1 MEQKAAALQ
10 SRFRQGLALH
20 RQGDLAAAEHIYQ
33 EILEQQPQHFDAQ
46 HMLGVIALQTRR
58 TERGVELIRKA
69 IGLNGKV
76 AAAHNNLGKALQ
88 DLKLPGEAISCF
100 ERAIA
105 LDPGFAEACA
115 NRGNALVSLGRS
127 EEALASYA
135 QAIALKPDFAEVYR
149 NRGNVFSKLKRYG
162 EAFAAYDRML
172 ALKPDLIGAEGH
184 RLYAKMHLCDW
195 SNWDAENARLIVSVR
210 NGNAS
215 TQPFIFLAVAASS
228 ADQLQCSRLWA
239 ANNYPAQEP
248 QWRGERYDH
257 DRIRIAYLSA
267 DFRQHAAAYLTAGM
281 FECHDRSRFE
291 TTAISFGVD
300 DNSEIRRRVQASF
313 ERFIDARTQSDD
325 QIAALIRSLEID
337 IVVDLMGFTTDCRTG
352 ILARR
357 PAPVQA
363 QYMGFPGTM
372 GAPYMDYI
380 IADRTVIPDHQQAFY
395 SEKPAVLPDSYFV
408 NDASRAIAD
417 KVFSRPELGLPST
430 GFVFCCFNNTYKIAP
445 DVFDCWM
452 RILGQ
457 VEGSVLW
464 LFQGNADAAGNLTKQ
479 AIARGIDPARLVFAG
494 RMPPAEHLARH
505 RAADLFLDTLPY
517 NAHTTASDAL
527 WTGLPVLTCLGET
540 FVGRVAASL
549 LYAIGLPELI
559 TTTMADYEY
568 TAIDLATDPNRLA
581 AIRAKLAANRLT
593 APLFDTRRFTQNIEA
608 AYAAMHARHRAGL
621 APDLIAISGSQ
632 DEAK

>member
-10 SRFRQGLALH
+10 SKFRQGLALH
-20 RQGDLAAAEHIYQ
+20 RQGDLAAAERIYQ

-58 TERGVELIRKA
+58 TELGVELIRKA

-88 DLKLPGEAISCF
+88 DLRLPGEAISCF

-135 QAIALKPDFAEVYR
+135 QAIALKPDFAEAYR

-162 EAFAAYDRML
+162 EAFAAYDKML
-172 ALKPDLIGAEGH
+172 ALRPDLIGAEGH
-184 RLYAKMHLCDW
+184 RLYAKMHLCEW
-195 SNWDAENARLIVSVR
+195 SDWDAENARLI
-210 NGNAS
+210 AS
-215 TQPFIFLAVAASS
+215 IRKGDAGTQPFIFLAVPSSS

-239 ANNYPAQEP
+239 ANNYPAEKP
-248 QWRGERYDH
+248 LWRGERYDH
-257 DRIRIAYLSA
+257 DRIRVAYLSA
-267 DFRQHAAAYLTAGM
+267 DFRQHAMSYLLAGM
-281 FECHDRSRFE
+281 FERHDRSRFE
-291 TTAISFGVD
+291 MTAISFGID

-313 ERFIDARTQSDD
+313 ERFIDARAHSDD
-325 QIAALIRSLEID
+325 QIAATIRSLEID

-352 ILARR
+352 IFAKR

-380 IADRTVIPDHQQAFY
+380 IADRTVIPDDQHAFY
-395 SEKPAVLPDSYFV
+395 SEKPVLLPDSYFV
-408 NDASRAIAD
+408 SDASRAIAD
-417 KVFSRPELGLPST
+417 KVFSRAELGLPSK
-430 GFVFCCFNNTYKIAP
+430 GFVFCCFNNSYKIAP
-445 DVFDCWM
+445 EVFACWM

-457 VEGSVLW
+457 VEGGVLW
-464 LFQGNADAAGNLTKQ
+464 LFQGNADASGNLRKE
-479 AIARGIDPARLVFAG
+479 AAARGIDPARLIFAG
-494 RMPPAEHLARH
+494 RMKPAEHLARH

-527 WTGLPVLTCLGET
+527 STGLPLLTCFGET
-540 FVGRVAASL
+540 FAGRVAASL
-549 LYAIGLPELI
+549 LQAIGLPELI
-559 TTTMADYEY
+559 TTTMADYERM
-568 TAIDLATDPNRLA
+568 AIELATSPDRLA
-581 AIRAKLAANRLT
+581 SIRAKLAANRLT

-608 AYAAMHARHRAGL
+608 AYTAMHARHRAGL
-621 APDLIAISGSQ
+621 APDMIAISGSQ
-632 DEAK
+632 HEAK